1 MAIGRY
7 HPDHL
12 AAGQATIMA
21 LYPASQNPWD
31 FPELLDEGL
40 MPHKVKELYISGAPH
55 VNFFV
60 DITSTM
66 DKKIEALM
74 CHQSQFIGR
83 TAELEKMMRSRIA
96 DLGRKYWVEYAEE
109 FHRTENR

>member
-1 MAIGRY
+1 M
-7 HPDHL
+7 
-12 AAGQATIMA
+12 
-21 LYPASQNPWD
+21 
-31 FPELLDEGL
+31 
-40 MPHKVKELYISGAPH
+40 KELYISGAPH
-55 VNFFV
+55 VNYFV

-83 TAELEKMMRSRIA
+83 TAELEKMMRFRVA
-96 DLGRKYWVEYAEE
+96 ELGKKYWVEYAEE

>member
-40 MPHKVKELYISGAPH
+40 KPHKVKEVYITGAPH
-55 VNFFV
+55 VNYFV
-60 DITSTM
+60 DIS
-66 DKKIEALM
+66 DLKRDGAWCFDVYEPGIIRDRRP
-74 CHQSQFIGR
+74 QGR
-83 TAELEKMMRSRIA
+83 QISRI
-96 DLGRKYWVEYAEE
+96 VEAVGDAMGLL
-109 FHRTENR
+109 